1 MLKLRPRQLFIIFL
15 VLASVSPADSPPE
28 PSDAELQRILQMRA
42 ANEKNAA
49 RIVDD
54 YAKTVESLIGEAA
67 QPEVLDNRLYMDTP
81 LRYHCRK
88 QMAIQT
94 LGKLRAVAAV
104 PVLIEN
110 LEYRIDPGQYIQFV
124 DEELLDYPAVGALL
138 SIGIPSADP
147 AIRVI
152 ASYDVKTRKGKN
164 ALYVIKSVLGND
176 LARRRLLDASS
187 NTTSPAMKANL
198 LEASNQIPDGDGS
211 R

>member
-1 MLKLRPRQLFIIFL
+1 MLSIRPKHLVIVFL
-15 VLASVSPADSPPE
+15 ALASASPVDSPPE
-28 PSDAELQRILQMRA
+28 PSADELQRVLQMRA
-42 ANEKNAA
+42 ENEKHAV

-54 YAKTVESLIGEAA
+54 FLKTVETLISEAG

-81 LRYHCRK
+81 LRYHSRK

-94 LGKLRAVAAV
+94 LGKLRSVAAV
-104 PVLIEN
+104 PVLIDN

-138 SIGIPSADP
+138 SIGIPSVDP
-147 AIRVI
+147 ALRVI
-152 ASYDVKTRKGKN
+152 ASHGVKTRAGKN

-176 LARRRLLDASS
+176 LARRKLLDAS
-187 NTTSPAMKANL
+187 NKTTYPQMKANL
-198 LEASNQIPDGDGS
+198 LEASNQVLNNDGS